1 MTDDDGKT
9 RSGSKDQS
17 DLDQLRSLG
26 ERLKHAQGGSK
37 SQGNRASSG
46 RPSDMGPALRM
57 STEFIAG
64 VIAGGGLGWFLDKW
78 FETMPLFLIIFL
90 GLGTAAG
97 VVNIIRAAN
106 TLSTN
111 AGADKG
117 NDQGGSP
124 PAKM

>member
-1 MTDDDGKT
+1 
-9 RSGSKDQS
+9 
-17 DLDQLRSLG
+17 
-26 ERLKHAQGGSK
+26 
-37 SQGNRASSG
+37 
-46 RPSDMGPALRM
+46 MGPALRM

-64 VIAGGGLGWFLDKW
+64 VIVGGGIGWFLDKW
-78 FETMPLFLIIFL
+78 LETMPLFLIIFL

-106 TLSTN
+106 ALSTN

-124 PAKM
+124 PTKM